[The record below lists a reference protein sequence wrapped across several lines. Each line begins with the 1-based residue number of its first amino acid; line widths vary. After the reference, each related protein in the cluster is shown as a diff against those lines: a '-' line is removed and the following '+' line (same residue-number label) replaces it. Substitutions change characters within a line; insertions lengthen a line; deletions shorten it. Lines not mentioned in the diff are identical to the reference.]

1 MSSEEYSELKG
12 LDKFGMLNFIE
23 KAPDY
28 LRSTLNLIKSG
39 EALSQSKNFESLEGL
54 KVENI
59 VISGLGG
66 SAISGDII
74 VDWTWEKSS
83 IPIIVNR
90 DYKLPRFAGEKTV
103 VIAVSYSGNTFET
116 LNQFYEAYKRK
127 CILFSVSSGGKLM
140 KASEKLKV
148 PFLKVKENIPPRA
161 ALPCLLP
168 AVTYISSMF
177 EHSIL
182 ISDLETAANKMDE
195 VKKELE
201 FNRKIEDNLAKKM
214 ALNIIGKYP
223 VIYAFAN
230 MGSVARRIKTQINEN
245 SKISAK
251 FDFLPEV
258 CHNEIEGVFFPVKEN
273 ICFLFIEPQ
282 EKIEKIVSEEFKKVL
297 KENGFINIYDI
308 PAKGET
314 KIEKI
319 LTSIYFG
326 DFLSFYLSLA
336 RYVDPTVTKNIQKY
350 KNGINEEASKL
361 IDYFESF
368 IL

>member
-1 MSSEEYSELKG
+1 MGSNEYLKLKD

-28 LRSTLNLIKSG
+28 LRLTLNLIKSG
-39 EALSQSKNFESLEGL
+39 EVNWSKNLENLEGL
-54 KVENI
+54 KVEN
-59 VISGLGG
+59 VLISGLGG

-74 VDWTWEKSS
+74 VDWIWEKSS

-90 DYKLPRFAGEKTV
+90 DYKLPQFAGEKTV
-103 VIAVSYSGNTFET
+103 VITVSYSGNTFET

-140 KASEKLKV
+140 KASERLKI
-148 PFLKVKENIPPRA
+148 PFLKVKESLPPRA

-168 AVTYISSMF
+168 AVTYILSKF

-182 ISDLETAANKMDE
+182 ISELEAAANKMDE
-195 VKKELE
+195 VKKEVG
-201 FNRKIEDNLAKKM
+201 FHRKVEENPAKKM

-230 MGSVARRIKTQINEN
+230 MGSVARRIKDQINEN
-245 SKISAK
+245 SKVSAK
-251 FDFLPEV
+251 FDFLPEA
-258 CHNEIEGVFFPVKEN
+258 CHNEIEGAFFPVKEN
-273 ICFLFIEPQ
+273 LCFLFIEPQ
-282 EKIEKIVSEEFKKVL
+282 EKIEKVISEEFKKVL
-297 KENGFINIYDI
+297 RENGFINIYDI
-308 PAKGET
+308 PVKGET

-326 DFLSFYLSLA
+326 DFTSFYLSLA
-336 RYVDPTVTKNIQKY
+336 YNVDPTVTKNIQKY
-350 KNGINEEASKL
+350 KNGVSEEASKL
-361 IDYFESF
+361 INYFESL